1 MALTITSGPSRTI
14 NGITSSANASRS
26 QIPFIFTTTEQAQPN
41 YKIEIKIYSAAPL
54 VQIVDTVFKYSPKAD
69 GTLFLDVGP
78 ILTEYLEK
86 NGIVF
91 ERFRL
96 YYAESW
102 TGQAPSFSP
111 SSIYSAVYAQKQIYS
126 SGGANLYN
134 HGARLNSS
142 GTGTAL
148 TKWSVPRIYSQ
159 WKRTIGVLVDANLAG
174 AVMTVKYLNINKDF
188 LSTALTHTFGAS
200 PIGVLNLDLQN
211 YAVSTPSN
219 AYWVRAEFTDSNGN
233 VLQPVDYK
241 VTPSYS
247 NPIFVEYLNSLGAY
261 DQYIF
266 DLKQEVQVASS
277 TGIASSRAINQDY
290 ATANVT
296 NIRVANDWVQQ
307 LICQTDQLSN
317 GDLLAIN
324 EIKRSTSVRVL
335 LTRDGSKF
343 VQVVA
348 TNNLSDIY
356 STDNANN
363 GFNLQLQMPNN
374 FNVFEAIDYSL
385 TPSQM
390 HLNVAFTAAYN

>member
-1 MALTITSGPSRTI
+1 MALSITSEPIRTI
-14 NGITSSANASRS
+14 NGITSTANASRS

-41 YKIEIKIYSAAPL
+41 FKIEIKIFDDSFT
-54 VQIVDTVFKYSPKAD
+54 QIVSTTFKYTPKAD

-86 NGIVF
+86 NGLTSKQFKIN
-91 ERFRL
+91 
-96 YYAESW
+96 YGESW
-102 TGQAPSFSP
+102 TGQAATFVFS
-111 SSIYSAVYAQKQIYS
+111 SVYFAVYAQKQIYS

-134 HGARLNSS
+134 HILDTV

-159 WKRTIGVLVDANLAG
+159 WKRTIGVLVDTAVSG
-174 AVMTVKYLNINKDF
+174 ATMTVKYLTINKDYI
-188 LSTALTHTFGAS
+188 STVLTQAITGVD
-200 PIGVLNLDLQN
+200 GVLNLDLQN

-219 AYWVRAEFTDSNGN
+219 AHWIRAEFTDSSGTI
-233 VLQPVDYK
+233 LQPVDYK
-241 VTPSYS
+241 VTPQCS

>member
-1 MALTITSGPSRTI
+1 MALSITSEPIRTI
-14 NGITSSANASRS
+14 NGITSTANASRS

-41 YKIEIKIYSAAPL
+41 FKIEIKILDSTYPFTRL
-54 VQIVDTVFKYSPKAD
+54 VSTIFKYSPKAD

-86 NGIVF
+86 NGLTF
-91 ERFRL
+91 KKFRI
-96 YYAESW
+96 AFGESW
-102 TGQAPSFSP
+102 TGQTALFVNSTD
-111 SSIYSAVYAQKQIYS
+111 YLAVYAQKQIYS

-134 HGARLNSS
+134 HILDTV

-159 WKRTIGVLVDANLAG
+159 WKRTIGVLVNTAVSG
-174 AVMTVKYLNINKDF
+174 ATMTVKYLTINKDYI
-188 LSTALTHTFGAS
+188 STVLTQAITSADS
-200 PIGVLNLDLQN
+200 VLNLDLQN

-219 AYWVRAEFTDSNGN
+219 AHWIRAEFTDSSGTI
-233 VLQPVDYK
+233 LQPVDYK
-241 VTPSYS
+241 VTPSCS

-390 HLNVAFTAAYN
+390 HLNVSFTAAYN